1 MRARTFCTTRATWFC
16 SRWIARPGR
25 FSSLGDGQ
33 IDFRQIFSKMTQYI
47 YPGWAVVEWEC
58 CIKHPEQGAA
68 EGAEFVRERIIHVTD
83 RAFDDFAGG
92 HADVESN
99 RKILG
104 L

>member
-1 MRARTFCTTRATWFC
+1 
-16 SRWIARPGR
+16 
-25 FSSLGDGQ
+25 
-33 IDFRQIFSKMTQYI
+33 
-47 YPGWAVVEWEC
+47 VVEWEC

-68 EGAEFVRERIIHVTD
+68 EGTTFVRDQIIRVTD

-92 HADVESN
+92 DADAASN